1 MFTTKWASAV
11 LGKEPAVS
19 GLEEPSTDVSAVK
32 AAEDAERRGAAA
44 HVLDGSELV
53 SKRAALDGI
62 AAVLDFPE
70 WAGRNLDALYDCL
83 TDLSWLPEGEHV
95 LIWSGYQALADYDPK
110 AYRKISAVL
119 KEASET
125 SFCGRTFTAV
135 LTRN

>member
-1 MFTTKWASAV
+1 M
-11 LGKEPAVS
+11 S
-19 GLEEPSTDVSAVK
+19 GLEEPGVSAEQ
-32 AAEDAERRGAAA
+32 AAEDARGRGAAV
-44 HVLDGSELV
+44 HVLDGSELA
-53 SKRAALDGI
+53 SKRTALDGI

-70 WAGRNLDALYDCL
+70 WSGRNLDALYDCL

-119 KEASET
+119 EEAAQT

-135 LTRN
+135 LTRS